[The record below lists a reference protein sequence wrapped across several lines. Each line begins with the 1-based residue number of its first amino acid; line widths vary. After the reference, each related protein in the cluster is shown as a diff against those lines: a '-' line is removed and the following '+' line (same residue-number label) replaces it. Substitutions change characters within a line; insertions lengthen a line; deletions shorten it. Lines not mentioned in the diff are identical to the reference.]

1 MPVTNPSAHPDGK
14 THTYTT
20 DYLHSV
26 NIEEGMY
33 ELWQKD
39 GESFMKTNK
48 LYSAKFSDK
57 EELRDTETNEKR
69 TEPIS

>member
-1 MPVTNPSAHPDGK
+1 MPVTNPSAHADGK

-39 GESFMKTNK
+39 GES
-48 LYSAKFSDK
+48 LYENSRQPFT
-57 EELRDTETNEKR
+57 LMMMR
-69 TEPIS
+69 